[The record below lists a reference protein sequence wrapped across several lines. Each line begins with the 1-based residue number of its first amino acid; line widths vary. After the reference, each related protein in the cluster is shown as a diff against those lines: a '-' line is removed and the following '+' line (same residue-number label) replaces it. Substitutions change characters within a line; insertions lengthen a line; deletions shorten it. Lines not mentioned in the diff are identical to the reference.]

1 MIKVTNLQEM
11 NCITNAALQ
20 MHIREK
26 AEAMMQEYQVE
37 NLDDIGCFVI
47 LEKEEFACVPMNELE
62 FVEVLEIGAE
72 SYLHGV
78 RIIGDSYGEDI
89 YLPVEVVRCCVY
101 QRLHNT
107 PGFPVTINEANPS
120 MHRYEP

>member
-1 MIKVTNLQEM
+1 MIKVTNLKEIDQIQPLM
-11 NCITNAALQ
+11 L
-20 MHIREK
+20 K
-26 AEAMMQEYQVE
+26 AYIAKKMTAMMREYQVD

-78 RIIGDSYGEDI
+78 RIINDSYGEDI
-89 YLPVEVVRCCVY
+89 YLPVEVVRC
-101 QRLHNT
+101 
-107 PGFPVTINEANPS
+107 
-120 MHRYEP
+120 

>member
-11 NCITNAALQ
+11 NYIENIALQ

-37 NLDDIGCFVI
+37 NMDDIGCFVI
-47 LEKEEFACVPMNELE
+47 LEKEEFTCVPMNELE
-62 FVEVLEIGAE
+62 FVEVLEIGEE

-78 RIIGDSYGEDI
+78 RIIDESYGEDI
-89 YLPVEVVRCCVY
+89 YLPVEVVRC
-101 QRLHNT
+101 
-107 PGFPVTINEANPS
+107 
-120 MHRYEP
+120 

>member
-1 MIKVTNLQEM
+1 MIKTTNLKETDQIQHLM
-11 NCITNAALQ
+11 LRAYIAKKMT
-20 MHIREK
+20 
-26 AEAMMQEYQVE
+26 AMMQEYQVD

-78 RIIGDSYGEDI
+78 RIIDESYGEDI
-89 YLPVEVVRCCVY
+89 YLPVEVVRC
-101 QRLHNT
+101 
-107 PGFPVTINEANPS
+107 
-120 MHRYEP
+120 

>member
-1 MIKVTNLQEM
+1 MKKVTNKQEM

-37 NLDDIGCFVI
+37 NLDDIGCFII
-47 LEKEEFACVPMNELE
+47 LEKEEFTCVPMNELE

-78 RIIGDSYGEDI
+78 RIINDSYGEDI
-89 YLPVEVVRCCVY
+89 YLPVEVVRC
-101 QRLHNT
+101 
-107 PGFPVTINEANPS
+107 
-120 MHRYEP
+120 

>member
-1 MIKVTNLQEM
+1 MIKTTNLKETDQIQHLM
-11 NCITNAALQ
+11 LRAYIAKKMT
-20 MHIREK
+20 
-26 AEAMMQEYQVE
+26 AMMQEYQVE

-78 RIIGDSYGEDI
+78 RIIDDSYGEDI
-89 YLPVEVVRCCVY
+89 YLPVEVVTC
-101 QRLHNT
+101 
-107 PGFPVTINEANPS
+107 
-120 MHRYEP
+120 